1 MDPFEKKRL
10 LPIEVMIALAIN
22 IVVAI
27 LGYYA
32 IMPCRFHCRK
42 PSPPRDSSGQ
52 SDLQRTAHV
61 EFRETGATTNGA
73 LVMSDI
79 PLHLQRR
86 FEQRWAAR
94 FVPPAASTA
103 PKSIDLK
110 RPVHNLP
117 RIAKAKEKSRRV
129 ESAGLI
135 CVLAV

>member
-1 MDPFEKKRL
+1 MLSSVRP
-10 LPIEVMIALAIN
+10 
-22 IVVAI
+22 
-27 LGYYA
+27 GQ
-32 IMPCRFHCRK
+32 
-42 PSPPRDSSGQ
+42 PR
-52 SDLQRTAHV
+52 T
-61 EFRETGATTNGA
+61 E
-73 LVMSDI
+73 VMSDI